1 MALLKDLRTI
11 LAAALMACTVAILF
25 SSCSETEDTD
35 NEFADWKNRNEA
47 YFANAMRIAGDSI
60 AEARALYGSDWEQHC
75 NYRQYLCYSRHNGSA
90 HTQTDS
96 IAVEIL
102 KRGTGTV
109 SPFTTDSVRIAYRT
123 LLIPTSGHPIGL
135 VADHTG
141 VSTSFDKV
149 FDRNTMSPVNFRVG
163 SLVRGVTTALLYMK
177 SGDRWRVT
185 IPTDLAY
192 GEQSGT
198 SIPKNSTIIFE
209 MELVGVYRNGTTP
222 GTWQ

>member
-90 HTQTDS
+90 HAQTDS

-123 LLIPTSGHPIGL
+123 LLIPTSGHPTGL

-177 SGDRWRVT
+177 TGDRWRVT

-192 GEQSGT
+192 GE
-198 SIPKNSTIIFE
+198 
-209 MELVGVYRNGTTP
+209 
-222 GTWQ
+222 

>member
-109 SPFTTDSVRIAYRT
+109 SPFTTDSVDSLPHTAYSDIRT
-123 LLIPTSGHPIGL
+123 S
-135 VADHTG
+135 
-141 VSTSFDKV
+141 
-149 FDRNTMSPVNFRVG
+149 
-163 SLVRGVTTALLYMK
+163 
-177 SGDRWRVT
+177 
-185 IPTDLAY
+185 
-192 GEQSGT
+192 
-198 SIPKNSTIIFE
+198 
-209 MELVGVYRNGTTP
+209 YRACC
-222 GTWQ
+222 